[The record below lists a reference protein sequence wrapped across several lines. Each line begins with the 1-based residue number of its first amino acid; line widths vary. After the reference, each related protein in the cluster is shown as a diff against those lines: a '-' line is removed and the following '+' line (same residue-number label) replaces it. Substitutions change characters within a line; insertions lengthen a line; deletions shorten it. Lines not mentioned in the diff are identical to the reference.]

1 VSLNE
6 VRSERL
12 NIKAKRRRIGIEAYH
27 ILNKQPRK
35 TQSSNVAMLSH
46 HEIAVLFERDR
57 HSVENA
63 MTIVARAYT
72 HRRLYWIKF
81 GVIRPLML
89 LSMVLG

>member
-1 VSLNE
+1 
-6 VRSERL
+6 
-12 NIKAKRRRIGIEAYH
+12 
-27 ILNKQPRK
+27 
-35 TQSSNVAMLSH
+35 MLSH

-81 GVIRPLML
+81 GVIRPLMIVYGVGLKL
-89 LSMVLG
+89 LVVGTADTS